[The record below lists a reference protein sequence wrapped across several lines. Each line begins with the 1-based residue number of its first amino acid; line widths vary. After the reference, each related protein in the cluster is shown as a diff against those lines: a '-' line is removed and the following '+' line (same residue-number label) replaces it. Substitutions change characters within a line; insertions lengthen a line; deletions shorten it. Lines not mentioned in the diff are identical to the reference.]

1 MSGAVNFCGYSGGS
15 FQFTKVG
22 EDSDWVRAPGIVL
35 FAAPEGRSWRI
46 ISVAAQSGAEGD
58 VGAFWRWREAR
69 RYGATTVFIRRERD
83 SARRQM
89 AVADLNA
96 GLDPVCV
103 AGCEQPRMAA

>member
-1 MSGAVNFCGYSGGS
+1 MSGVFNFCGFSGGS
-15 FQFTKVG
+15 FQFTKMT
-22 EDSDWVRAPGIVL
+22 EDSDWARAPGVVL

-69 RYGATTVFIRRERD
+69 RYGATTIFIRRERD
-83 SARRQM
+83 LVRRNM

-103 AGCEQPRMAA
+103 SGCEQARLAA